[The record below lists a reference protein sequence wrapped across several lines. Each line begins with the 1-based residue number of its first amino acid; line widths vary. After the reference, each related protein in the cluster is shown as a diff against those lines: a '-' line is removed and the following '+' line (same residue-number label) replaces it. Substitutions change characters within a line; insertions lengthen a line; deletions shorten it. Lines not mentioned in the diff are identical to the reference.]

1 MLNIGDSVQ
10 IAGCSTK
17 KRLLEASSGCD
28 SFDTLLGGAI
38 VNSSIV
44 LIDEYR
50 SRSYGSYLL
59 RSFLAE
65 GIHYGHRC
73 FIADPTEDPKES
85 ILKVIPSRKTED
97 DQKKEIPNSSMS
109 NIETENSMKIAWRY
123 GNVKQVSSAIG
134 PSGNENLY
142 DFSKHVENPKVEVY
156 NDEIPSLSGLYKRLC
171 DVVREEE
178 AHTKSSGRGGPK
190 KNLLRVIL
198 KNIDMEIWEDHQSL
212 GRFLCSLRSL
222 ARSSYMIVYI
232 TANSYRV
239 STSTWRLLESSSD
252 TQIQL
257 IPFNETEKKMFRHL
271 GTAHGYFHLK
281 NLPRLMSVG
290 THTPPILD
298 LIFEASSKKGFQI
311 RVMHLPPA
319 FDEPA
324 PGQQNT
330 ATASCQNID
339 F

>member
-10 IAGCSTK
+10 IPGCSTK
-17 KRLLEASSGCD
+17 KRLLETSSGCD
-28 SFDTLLGGAI
+28 SFDTLLGGAL

-50 SRSYGSYLL
+50 SRCYGSYLV

-65 GIHYGHRC
+65 GIHNSHRC
-73 FIADPTEDPKES
+73 FVADPVEDVKDS
-85 ILKVIPSRKTED
+85 LLKVIPTRKTNDEH
-97 DQKKEIPNSSMS
+97 KKEVPNAP
-109 NIETENSMKIAWRY
+109 NPGGEIDMKIAWRY

-134 PSGNENLY
+134 ASGNDNQY
-142 DFSKHVENPKVEVY
+142 DFSKHVENPNVEVY
-156 NDEIPSLSGLYKRLC
+156 NEEVSSLSGLYKKLC
-171 DVVREEE
+171 EVVREEE
-178 AHTKSSGRGGPK
+178 LHTKSSGRGGPK
-190 KNLLRVIL
+190 KNLLRVVL
-198 KNIDMEIWEDHQSL
+198 KNIDMEIWEDYKFL
-212 GRFLCSLRSL
+212 GRFLACLRSL

-239 STSTWRLLESSSD
+239 PNDTWRILESCAD

-257 IPFNETEKKMFRHL
+257 MPFNENEKKMFRHL
-271 GTAHGYFHLK
+271 GTAHGYFYLK

-298 LIFEASSKKGFQI
+298 LIFEASSRKGFQI

-319 FDEPA
+319 FEEPA
-324 PGQQNT
+324 PGQQNSS
-330 ATASCQNID
+330 SCQNID

>member
-1 MLNIGDSVQ
+1 MLNIGDNVQ

-28 SFDTLLGGAI
+28 SFDTLLGGAL

-44 LIDEYR
+44 LIDEHR
-50 SRSYGSYLL
+50 SRCYGSYLI

-65 GIHYGHRC
+65 GLHHGHQC
-73 FIADPTEDPKES
+73 FIADPTEDPKET
-85 ILKVIPSRKTED
+85 ILKVIPSRKAED
-97 DQKKEIPNSSMS
+97 DQKKENSTAPMS
-109 NIETENSMKIAWRY
+109 GADENMKIAWRY

-134 PSGNENLY
+134 PSGTENQY
-142 DFSKHVENPKVEVY
+142 DFSKPVESPSVEVY
-156 NDEIPSLSGLYKRLC
+156 NDEIYSLSGLYKHLSEI
-171 DVVREEE
+171 VQKNE

-190 KNLLRVIL
+190 KNLLRVVL
-198 KNIDMEIWEDHQSL
+198 KNIDMEIWEDYKSL
-212 GRFLCSLRSL
+212 GRFLCCLRSL

-239 STSTWRLLESSSD
+239 PNPTWRILESTAD
-252 TQIQL
+252 THIQL
-257 IPFNETEKKMFRHL
+257 MPFNENEKKIFRHL
-271 GTAHGYFHLK
+271 GNAHGYFYLK
-281 NLPRLMSVG
+281 SLPRLMSVG

-330 ATASCQNID
+330 PACQNID